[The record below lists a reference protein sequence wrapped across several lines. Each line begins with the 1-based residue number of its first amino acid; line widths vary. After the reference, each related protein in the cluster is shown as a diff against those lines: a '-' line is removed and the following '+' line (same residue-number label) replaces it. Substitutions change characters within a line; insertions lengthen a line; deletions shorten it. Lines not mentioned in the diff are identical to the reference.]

1 MWASKMK
8 NFVAKYGKLQKEENF
23 SLKGTAD
30 YLPVDTTLQ
39 IQAPQPGIYYLKAVP
54 EGKVGEPGGTLMYVT
69 ALRVIY
75 RPLPDD
81 DLELV
86 VVDAESGHPVPDAE
100 VVIYTGTDGRFMPSQ
115 TYTADKEGTLKLG
128 FPDNKRTIMY
138 NARTMSDTAM
148 PIADLWIQIFYAPS
162 ENREQEVL
170 SLFTDRSIYRPG
182 QTVYVSGIAYRQQQD
197 DTQVLADKE
206 YTVTLYDVNNNKMGE
221 VKVTTNSF
229 GSFSGQ
235 IGSAHV

>member
-1 MWASKMK
+1 M
-8 NFVAKYGKLQKEENF
+8 
-23 SLKGTAD
+23 
-30 YLPVDTTLQ
+30 
-39 IQAPQPGIYYLKAVP
+39 
-54 EGKVGEPGGTLMYVT
+54 
-69 ALRVIY
+69 
-75 RPLPDD
+75 
-81 DLELV
+81 
-86 VVDAESGHPVPDAE
+86 AE
-100 VVIYTGTDGRFMPSQ
+100 
-115 TYTADKEGTLKLG
+115 
-128 FPDNKRTIMY
+128 KRTIMY

-148 PIADLWIQIFYAPS
+148 PIADLWKQIYYAPS

-235 IGSAHV
+235 FTLPSPCLTGYFRLQAGSASGGFRVEEYKRPTFDVAFEPVKTEYQIGDSVLLTGVARTFAGAPVQNAKVNYHITRSFSWFWRFRGKMGNGFTRIL